1 MKRVHL
7 LKRSIPAVAA
17 MFVVFCGMCGCAKQ
31 RARQEAAAEVIP
43 VKTVAASPQTMQ
55 ELLDYVANIKA
66 QQEALVYPKVPGKVI
81 EKLKEESDSVVKG
94 EALVSLDRDEVGL
107 TYAKA
112 PVESP
117 LSGIVA
123 RVMVDIGTN
132 VTAQTPVAMVVDM
145 DKVKVYLDVPEKYFS
160 KISTGMH
167 AAVKVDAY
175 PDETFDGV
183 VNTISPLMDVATR
196 TAQVE
201 IIIDNPGHKLRS
213 GMYAKVKLVIQ
224 EYKDALAVLKEAVLG
239 KDPQQYVYIVE
250 DQKAVLRNVVTGIR
264 QGAYL
269 QIKEGLKAGDK
280 VVIMGQQ
287 RLYEGA
293 PVLVEENGR

>member
-1 MKRVHL
+1 
-7 LKRSIPAVAA
+7 
-17 MFVVFCGMCGCAKQ
+17 
-31 RARQEAAAEVIP
+31 
-43 VKTVAASPQTMQ
+43 
-55 ELLDYVANIKA
+55 
-66 QQEALVYPKVPGKVI
+66 
-81 EKLKEESDSVVKG
+81 VVKG

-123 RVMVDIGTN
+123 RMMVDIGTN
-132 VTAQTPVAMVVDM
+132 VTPQTPVAMVVDM
-145 DKVKVYLDVPEKYFS
+145 EKVKVYLDVPEKYFS
-160 KISTGMH
+160 KVVAGMH
-167 AAVKVDAY
+167 AVVKVDAY

-183 VNTISPLMDVATR
+183 VNTVSPLMDVATR

-201 IIIDNPGHKLRS
+201 IVIDNPGHKLRS
-213 GMYAKVKLVIQ
+213 GMYAKVKLVTQ

-250 DQKAVLRNVVTGIR
+250 EQKAVLKNVVSGIR
-264 QGAYL
+264 QGPYL